1 MVVRIRAKFYANI
14 RELMGK
20 KELEIT
26 LDGSGVQKIRNVI
39 DKIDELEGKDFK
51 EKIMGTKD
59 QPRRSIRIV
68 LNGKQIDFLER
79 FETVVNDGD
88 NVSFFP
94 LIAAG

>member
-1 MVVRIRAKFYANI
+1 MIIRVRFYANI

-26 LDGSGVQKIRNVI
+26 LDGSGVQTIRNVI
-39 DKIDELEGKDFK
+39 DKVDELEGNDFK
-51 EKIMGTKD
+51 EKIMGTKN